1 MEEGYT
7 SMVKKTPLENKS
19 VPPSLPHYFSLYPTV
34 HPLPPHPLELSLFL
48 TAAPPPPPTIP
59 LPAAAA
65 GAYCTPP
72 PSRVSEPRYQQR
84 TMELLRWRWRTP
96 THPPVASASSLSLF
110 PRPVGSVWRRRS
122 RFGFY
127 YPLRYALRLVGFF
140 HYLIIIIKNSNK
152 FSFFIF
158 SPK

>member
-1 MEEGYT
+1 
-7 SMVKKTPLENKS
+7 MVKKTPLENKS

-96 THPPVASASSLSLF
+96 HPPPCSFCLLPLPLPPSCGFRLTPPLQIRILLPPPIRPAIGGIFSLF
-110 PRPVGSVWRRRS
+110 N
-122 RFGFY
+122 Y
-127 YPLRYALRLVGFF
+127 Y
-140 HYLIIIIKNSNK
+140 N
-152 FSFFIF
+152 
-158 SPK
+158 